1 MSRRVPESD
10 PKAYERPPC
19 LERLRRQLGDLDWIL
34 ARAGYVGKKWKAK
47 VQAGAEE
54 GKLRLDLTL
63 KRAGGRSV
71 MLSPVCDP
79 DWSKSTGIGERHFW
93 IEGNHWYD
101 EHALGVLRDELG
113 EKSDREKAIEKLCRL
128 AEKTAHSVEAGDP
141 EPLLRAVAK
150 VKELEGLP

>member
-1 MSRRVPESD
+1 LIRRVPESD

-19 LERLRRQLGDLDWIL
+19 LERLRRQLDDLDWIL
-34 ARAGYVGKKWKAK
+34 ARAGYDGKKWKAK
-47 VQAGAEE
+47 VQSAVEE
-54 GKLRLDLTL
+54 GKLRLDLAL
-63 KRAGGRSV
+63 KRAGGRRV

-101 EHALGVLRDELG
+101 NHALGVLHDELG
-113 EKSDREKAIEKLCRL
+113 EKDEREQAIAKLCRL
-128 AEKTAHSVEAGDP
+128 AEKTASRVEVDDT